1 MLRSTIIDELYLTV
15 KHHDAKVGIA
25 YFYCDYNNR
34 ESQTL
39 SKIMGSL
46 TAQLSKQSLAFRA
59 AVWKYF
65 DSLQGTHEA
74 ARNAESETLLEILL
88 GNCVKFSQIYLILD
102 AIDECSNR
110 GRPSPRS
117 QLLDY
122 LTKIQEG
129 GKGQIQILITSRSTM
144 DIQAVFLGKPAI
156 PVLSESNSADI
167 ELYVRTEIER
177 KIREKPRWLGDSEST
192 EIMKD
197 SIVSRLVNKANGMQV
212 TRSDTGLSFC

>member
-15 KHHDAKVGIA
+15 KRHDAKVGVA
-25 YFYCDYNNR
+25 YFYCDYNNQ

-46 TAQLSKQSLAFRA
+46 TAQLSKQSLTFRA
-59 AVWKYF
+59 AVWKYS
-65 DSLQGTHEA
+65 DSLKSTHEA
-74 ARNAESETLLEILL
+74 ARSAEPETLLEILL
-88 GNCVKFSQIYLILD
+88 GNCVKFSQIYLVLD

-122 LTKIQEG
+122 LIKIQEG
-129 GKGQIQILITSRSTM
+129 GKGQIQILVTSRSTM
-144 DIQAVFLGKPAI
+144 DIQGAFSGKPAI

-167 ELYVRTEIER
+167 ELYVRTETER
-177 KIREKPRWLGDSEST
+177 KIQEKPRWLGDKERT
-192 EIMKD
+192 QIMKD
-197 SIVSRLVNKANGMQV
+197 SIISRLVNKANGM
-212 TRSDTGLSFC
+212 

>member
-1 MLRSTIIDELYLTV
+1 MLRSTVIDELYLTI
-15 KHHDAKVGIA
+15 KRYDAKVGIA
-25 YFYCDYNNR
+25 YFYCDYNNQ

-65 DSLQGTHEA
+65 DSSQGTHEA
-74 ARNAESETLLEILL
+74 ARNAEPETLLEILL

-129 GKGQIQILITSRSTM
+129 GKGQIQILVTSRSTM
-144 DIQAVFLGKPAI
+144 DIQEAFSGKPAI

-167 ELYVRTEIER
+167 ELYVRTETER
-177 KIREKPRWLGDSEST
+177 KIREKPRWLGDSKST

-212 TRSDTGLSFC
+212 TRLDTGLSFC